1 MCPLDRSLTRC
12 LSSVCVQWA
21 LLNFLVPSLF
31 GSSEDFAEW
40 FNVEDPAQ
48 RGEIVARLHRLL
60 RPFLLR
66 RLKSEVEKA
75 LLPKIETKLF
85 VGMSAM
91 QRAWYKKI
99 LERDIEVLNATNT
112 SKVRLLNI
120 VMQLRKVCNHP
131 YLFTSGAKHTR
142 ILRARALMIRF
153 DGSFHCSLSLLFS
166 LSVRLPPPV
175 APSPARRSSRESTSS
190 KTRPRWCCWISCSRS
205 CRQQGTASS
214 SSRR

>member
-1 MCPLDRSLTRC
+1 MC
-12 LSSVCVQWA
+12 QWA

-40 FNVEDPAQ
+40 FNVEDPTQ

-120 VMQLRKVCNHP
+120 VMQLRKVRIQHNEGQADVIGRP
-131 YLFTSGAKHTR
+131 DASPSRVLTR
-142 ILRARALMIRF
+142 CL
-153 DGSFHCSLSLLFS
+153 CC
-166 LSVRLPPPV
+166 V
-175 APSPARRSSRESTSS
+175 A
-190 KTRPRWCCWISCSRS
+190 
-205 CRQQGTASS
+205 
-214 SSRR
+214 